1 MPLYLGKTANQFT
14 SKLYKPFGRKIFEN
28 ADRIIA
34 ISNYE
39 NQLLF
44 RDFAIEEDQI
54 SVIPPK
60 INLAAFS
67 NLEMVLREP
76 KTNLCII
83 AELVRE

>member
-1 MPLYLGKTANQFT
+1 MSLYLGRTANQFT

-28 ADRIIA
+28 TDRIIA

-39 NQLLF
+39 KQLLF
-44 RDFAIEEDQI
+44 RDFAIEEDTI
-54 SVIPPK
+54 SVIPPR
-60 INLAAFS
+60 IHLATFS

-83 AELVRE
+83 AEPVRG